1 MEVLKM
7 VRFFKIMIPAFI
19 FFAFA
24 IPGSNAD
31 NGYLGQNIIR
41 NNAAG
46 TSQNK
51 QIKTWI
57 DFEDE
62 SSVSPD
68 RKRSHKRRRKVKP
81 SKETR

>member
-1 MEVLKM
+1 MI
-7 VRFFKIMIPAFI
+7 RFFKIMIPALI

-24 IPGSNAD
+24 IPGSKAD
-31 NGYLGQNIIR
+31 IGYLGQNIIR
-41 NNAAG
+41 NNAIG
-46 TSQNK
+46 TDQHK

-62 SSVSPD
+62 SSSSPD

-81 SKETR
+81 TKETR